1 MRLIDVQAFL
11 EREGL
16 IKEGKQV
23 DRRAKVVECGDDEV
37 TEYAIL
43 SHRWIEPEEVDY
55 NEVVKLA
62 KMAEEE
68 RSEIRQCG
76 GYQKILQSCEQ
87 AKKDGYKWLWVDT
100 CCIDKGSSAE
110 LSEAINL
117 YLSIYKRNGQQTSR
131 TRYARYP
138 PLFPPISAQL
148 ANLDSAMWHPFFGSF
163 SHVVDITQFQCPL
176 F

>member
-68 RSEIRQCG
+68 
-76 GYQKILQSCEQ
+76 
-87 AKKDGYKWLWVDT
+87 
-100 CCIDKGSSAE
+100 
-110 LSEAINL
+110 
-117 YLSIYKRNGQQTSR
+117 
-131 TRYARYP
+131 
-138 PLFPPISAQL
+138 
-148 ANLDSAMWHPFFGSF
+148 
-163 SHVVDITQFQCPL
+163 
-176 F
+176 